1 MRRDIEVQNPAASV
15 LDDEETVPHTEG
27 RGRHGKQVEGHDRLA
42 VMVKKG
48 QPFLGRIAPA
58 MDPPQVARDGPL
70 GEHQAELLQFAMDF
84 RRAPIGVLLRQVPNQ
99 HANFWSDP
107 RPAATRFPTPIQPE
121 TSAMPTDDRFRLD
134 D

>member
-1 MRRDIEVQNPAASV
+1 MRREIEGQNPAALV

-48 QPFLGRIAPA
+48 QPFLGRIPPA

-70 GEHQAELLQFAMDF
+70 GEHEAELFRTATCW
-84 RRAPIGVLLRQVPNQ
+84 RRARTSTAMSVRLWKKTR
-99 HANFWSDP
+99 
-107 RPAATRFPTPIQPE
+107 AAAIRARTKDSTDHRFNMT
-121 TSAMPTDDRFRLD
+121 
-134 D
+134 